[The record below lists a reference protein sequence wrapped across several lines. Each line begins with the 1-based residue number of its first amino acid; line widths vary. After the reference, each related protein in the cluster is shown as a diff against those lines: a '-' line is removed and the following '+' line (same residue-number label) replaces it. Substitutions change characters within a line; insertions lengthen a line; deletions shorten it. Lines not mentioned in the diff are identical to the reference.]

1 MLWHGYYDC
10 QTKNGV
16 KYLEVSEMFGEE
28 CVDCY
33 RFFFPSPVSS
43 EYFRVE
49 ET

>member
-28 CVDCY
+28 CGLLQI
-33 RFFFPSPVSS
+33 FFPSPVSS

>member
-16 KYLEVSEMFGEE
+16 KYLEVSEMFLRRMCGLLQI
-28 CVDCY
+28 
-33 RFFFPSPVSS
+33 FFPSPVSS